1 MTEERA
7 ARLFEELLG
16 SASLNFDRL
25 QGGCEYR
32 AEVMCRMC
40 RQAGVPVWKAWA
52 FRQVR
57 EDGNLGTPLI
67 PHRQADPAT
76 TTKFFTWEFH
86 VSAAVIV
93 DADAS
98 SAFAVLDPSLS
109 SGPCTASEWLA
120 MMDARNARVLISDA
134 SVFLID
140 HKTLAFHDSPGDQL
154 VDAEMAAQAGG
165 IDTFVPRRR
174 PQDYRHG

>member
-1 MTEERA
+1 M
-7 ARLFEELLG
+7 LG

-32 AEVMCRMC
+32 AEVTCRMC
-40 RQAGVPVWKAWA
+40 RQAGIPVWKAWA

-57 EDGNLGTPLI
+57 EDGSLGTPLI

-76 TTKFFTWEFH
+76 TKKFITWEFH
-86 VSAAVIV
+86 VAAAVMV
-93 DADAS
+93 DAGAL

-109 SGPCTASEWLA
+109 SGPCTVREWAA
-120 MMDARNARVLISDA
+120 MMDAPNARVIISDA

-140 HKTLAFHDSPGDQL
+140 HKTLAFHESVGDHL
-154 VDAEMAAQAGG
+154 VDAEMAAQAHD
-165 IDTFVPRRR
+165 IDTLVPRRR
-174 PQDYRHG
+174 PQDYRHA